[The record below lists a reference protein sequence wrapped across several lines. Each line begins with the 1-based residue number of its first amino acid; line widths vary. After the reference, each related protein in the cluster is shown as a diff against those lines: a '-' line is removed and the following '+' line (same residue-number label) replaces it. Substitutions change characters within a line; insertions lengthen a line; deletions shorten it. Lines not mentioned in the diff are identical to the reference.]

1 MTRCIGYSL
10 PYSTPL
16 PQFILYPFTHG
27 GETDSCGLYPQLFC
41 SLASGRVCPME
52 GKVRRSKGRGDR
64 SWVIPP
70 PFWVIW
76 HFSGCTA
83 IPLIDCGSPSCA
95 DPHYVNLPSV
105 QAPFPWELPFVWE
118 PLPMGVPSCGKPPSV
133 GTLLLCKP
141 PFCARPPPSVGALF
155 LWKAPSCGRL
165 HSSSRRTRATPVP
178 SLGPFGPREVT
189 ASHHCQPLEKSL
201 NQILK
206 IPVTMSSISCWALIA
221 GIPPRLTII

>member
-1 MTRCIGYSL
+1 MALQWLHGYTL
-10 PYSTPL
+10 DWLWEPL
-16 PQFILYPFTHG
+16 LCRPPLCESPF
-27 GETDSCGLYPQLFC
+27 C
-41 SLASGRVCPME
+41 AS
-52 GKVRRSKGRGDR
+52 
-64 SWVIPP
+64 
-70 PFWVIW
+70 
-76 HFSGCTA
+76 
-83 IPLIDCGSPSCA
+83 
-95 DPHYVNLPSV
+95 
-105 QAPFPWELPFVWE
+105 PFPWELPFVWE

-165 HSSSRRTRATPVP
+165 HSSSRRTPATPVP

-189 ASHHCQPLEKSL
+189 ASRHCQPLEKSL

-221 GIPPRLTII
+221 GIPPRLTIIWIHFSLFNHSRRSPAGIPCVPQRS

>member
-105 QAPFPWELPFVWE
+105 QAPSRGSSLLCGSPFPWESPPVGSLLLWE
-118 PLPMGVPSCGKPPSV
+118 PSYYVSPPSVQDPPLLWEPFSCGKLPPVEGSIPVLV
-133 GTLLLCKP
+133 GHQPPQCLL
-141 PFCARPPPSVGALF
+141 
-155 LWKAPSCGRL
+155 W
-165 HSSSRRTRATPVP
+165 VP
-178 SLGPFGPREVT
+178 SALGR
-189 ASHHCQPLEKSL
+189 
-201 NQILK
+201 
-206 IPVTMSSISCWALIA
+206 
-221 GIPPRLTII
+221 